1 LTQLTKILIYHAVM
15 KTDNFHVKQFFAELL
30 GTFGFALIVL
40 FASLGGFP
48 GYVLAAVYLAVS
60 VYTLSSISGA
70 HLNPAVT
77 LGLFSVHK
85 ISAREAIGYITSQ
98 FLGAI
103 LALVMYALITDKSA
117 LPSIFNKGWE
127 QNMSDILR
135 VFLFE
140 AVGAVFFTMGIA
152 AVVWNKVSS
161 SISGVVIGASLFL
174 GLTLATGLAYVS
186 GSYPSYLNPALALTS
201 GYLNMG
207 YILGPVVGAM
217 LGMNLYRYIA
227 TNELDVAE
235 VAAPVSP
242 MAKMKK

>member
-1 LTQLTKILIYHAVM
+1 M

-40 FASLGGFP
+40 FATL
-48 GYVLAAVYLAVS
+48 VKADVALLAALYLAVS
-60 VYTLSSISGA
+60 VYTFSSVSGA

-103 LALVMYALITDKSA
+103 LALVLYAFVTNNSSV
-117 LPSIFNKGWE
+117 PSIFSKGWE
-127 QNMSDILR
+127 QDMQNILR

-140 AVGAVFFTMGIA
+140 AIGAVFFTIGVA
-152 AVVWNKVSS
+152 AVVWNKVSTA
-161 SISGVVIGASLFL
+161 ISGVVIGGSLFL
-174 GLTLATGLAYVS
+174 GLALASYMAYVS
-186 GSYPSYLNPALALTS
+186 GYYPSYLNPALALTS

-227 TNELDVAE
+227 TNELDVAQE
-235 VAAPVSP
+235 VAP
-242 MAKMKK
+242 MAPFGKTKK